1 MHVDVLSGC
10 LIVGCGSPIPVLTG
24 LSVSVCVD
32 VWCRLC
38 EREAEVQ
45 RKSHELMTT
54 RAQLDSVEAERAQ
67 QTERFDQ
74 LKRNTNAIRHNA
86 AVDVTIAAA
95 TMQ

>member
-1 MHVDVLSGC
+1 
-10 LIVGCGSPIPVLTG
+10 
-24 LSVSVCVD
+24 
-32 VWCRLC
+32 
-38 EREAEVQ
+38 
-45 RKSHELMTT
+45 MTT

-67 QTERFDQ
+67 QIERFDQ